1 MHYASAY
8 GTTREVLEVLLQNYP
23 ESITRGENKGRNPLH
38 LAMGNAHR
46 NSSPEVVGFLLGPN
60 TADIINTYDDDNS
73 LPIHLLAKASKFPP
87 EKVLECKNT
96 TDCLELYLNAR
107 PKASA
112 DFLTAIQTLPEWL
125 RDIAVISDHIQNILN
140 QKM

>member
-38 LAMGNAHR
+38 LAMVNAHR

-73 LPIHLLAKASKFPP
+73 LPVTCWPRLPSSPP
-87 EKVLECKNT
+87 RRFWS
-96 TDCLELYLNAR
+96 AR
-107 PKASA
+107 TPP
-112 DFLTAIQTLPEWL
+112 TALSCTSTPGPRPLPT
-125 RDIAVISDHIQNILN
+125 S
-140 QKM
+140 